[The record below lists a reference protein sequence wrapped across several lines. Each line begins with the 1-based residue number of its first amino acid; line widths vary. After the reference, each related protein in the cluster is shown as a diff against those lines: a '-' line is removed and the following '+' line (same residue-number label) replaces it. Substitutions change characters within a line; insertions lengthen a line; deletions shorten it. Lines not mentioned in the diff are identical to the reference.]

1 MNGTVPVISAWQTMT
16 DYRVRPADWLGDNA
30 ALRDLRTRVFINE
43 QHVPEALE
51 WDGEDETARHWLA
64 EDASQ
69 HALGTVRLLANGHIG
84 RMAVIP
90 EYRGQGIGSALL
102 RAVLD
107 AARAQGL
114 DRVFLHAQTSAMEFY
129 SRHGFRVCSEE
140 FEDAGIP
147 HRSMQRS
154 AR

>member
-90 EYRGQGIGSALL
+90 EYRGQGIGS
-102 RAVLD
+102 
-107 AARAQGL
+107 
-114 DRVFLHAQTSAMEFY
+114 
-129 SRHGFRVCSEE
+129 
-140 FEDAGIP
+140 
-147 HRSMQRS
+147 
-154 AR
+154 